1 MCIRDS
7 NLDEITEPLLACPN
21 DPDDIKPLSEVQKT
35 NIDEVFIGSC
45 MTNIGHYRAAAKI
58 LENSEKINT
67 RLWICPPTRMDEEV
81 LNIQVRKFLKKVGIQ
96 SQREIEQAV
105 KDHLKK
111 GSLLGTEKLNATML
125 LEVPEIDLKVSIDG
139 KIEIE

>member
-1 MCIRDS
+1 
-7 NLDEITEPLLACPN
+7 
-21 DPDDIKPLSEVQKT
+21 
-35 NIDEVFIGSC
+35 
-45 MTNIGHYRAAAKI
+45 
-58 LENSEKINT
+58 
-67 RLWICPPTRMDEEV
+67 MDEEV

-111 GSLLGTEKLNATML
+111 GNLSGKEKLYATML
-125 LEVPEIDLKVSIDG
+125 LEVPEINLKVSIDG